1 MELCCW
7 FFFLFEIA
15 AHVMVI
21 FRKMKLPA
29 SERYVGFLLHVICS
43 SGTLPTPPPPC
54 NKPEHLFPFIS
65 NLQPSADK
73 YEL

>member
-7 FFFLFEIA
+7 VFFLFEIA

-29 SERYVGFLLHVICS
+29 SERYVGFLLHVIRS
-43 SGTLPTPPPPC
+43 LPPPPPPC